1 MFCNILRILFIP
13 YILTI
18 LMSIPFCFVLMPFGK
33 KQDNGGLLI
42 DFDSVY
48 YDFIFPAIEEV
59 GLKPI
64 RADEEKVGGVIHKP
78 MFERLILCEYAVV
91 DLTTANPTVCYEL
104 GVRHAVRP
112 YSTIVLYAEGTQQL
126 PFDIAPLRAIPY
138 KLDSYLGK
146 PDQQANSKAK
156 EILKN
161 RLIEAENHN
170 IDSPIFQLVE
180 GFPDIQHI
188 KTDLF
193 RERGDNSEKLKKK
206 LSLIRREKNTID
218 LRNFVFSLKNI
229 KNQEAGV
236 IIDIFLSYRA
246 LAKRKEEWEEMAEF
260 VTLMPE
266 PLSSTTLVQEQYA
279 FALNRA
285 GHTEEAEKILL
296 SLIEKKGP
304 SSETYG
310 ILGRVYKDRWEKVY
324 NKEEE
329 ETAEDDEFHPS
340 DAYLD
345 QAIDAYLKGFESD
358 SRDTYPG
365 INAVTLMEIKRE
377 PDPRR
382 IDLIP
387 VVKFSVQRKIAKG
400 YPDYWDYATLLEL
413 AILAKDKE
421 ASFNFLA
428 KALTHLREKWEGE
441 TTLRNL
447 RTIREGRERRNEN
460 LSWTKKIE
468 ESIEKK

>member
-1 MFCNILRILFIP
+1 
-13 YILTI
+13 
-18 LMSIPFCFVLMPFGK
+18 MPFGK
-33 KQDNGGLLI
+33 KADNGGLLI

-48 YDFIFPAIEEV
+48 NNLIFPAIEEA

-91 DLTTANPTVCYEL
+91 DLTTANPNVFYEL

-112 YSTIVLYAEGTQQL
+112 YSTVLLFAEGTKQL
-126 PFDIAPLRAIPY
+126 PFDIAPLHAIPY
-138 KLDSYLGK
+138 KLDSYSGK
-146 PDQQANSKAK
+146 PDQQANNKSK
-156 EILKN
+156 EILKR
-161 RLIEAENHN
+161 RLIEAQNPN
-170 IDSPIFQLVE
+170 TDSPIFQLVE

-188 KTDLF
+188 KTDVF
-193 RERGDNSEKLKKK
+193 RERVNYSEELKKQ
-206 LSLIRREKNTID
+206 LAQIRREKNIID
-218 LRNFVFSLKNI
+218 LRNFVLSLKDI

-246 LAKRKEEWEEMAEF
+246 LAKKKEEWEEMAEF

-266 PLSSTTLVQEQYA
+266 PLYSTTLVQEQYA

-285 GHTEEAEKILL
+285 GHSEEAERILL

-310 ILGRVYKDRWEKVY
+310 ILGRVYKDRWEKEY
-324 NKEEE
+324 NKEERQKGNDKDNNE
-329 ETAEDDEFHPS
+329 SYYLS

-358 SRDTYPG
+358 WRDTYPG
-365 INAVTLMEIKRE
+365 INAVTLMEIKKN
-377 PDPRR
+377 PDPK
-382 IDLIP
+382 IMDLIP
-387 VVKFSVQRKIAKG
+387 VVKYSVERKITKG
-400 YPDYWDYATLLEL
+400 KPDYWDYATLLEL
-413 AILAKDKE
+413 AILAKNKE
-421 ASFNFLA
+421 TSFNFLS
-428 KALTHLREKWEGE
+428 KALSHLRERWEGE

-447 RTIREGRERRNEN
+447 RTIRKAREKRNE
-460 LSWTKKIE
+460 LVPWTKKIE
-468 ESIEKK
+468 EAIQKKID

>member
-1 MFCNILRILFIP
+1 
-13 YILTI
+13 
-18 LMSIPFCFVLMPFGK
+18 MPFGK
-33 KQDNGGLLI
+33 KQDNSGIFI

-48 YDFIFPAIEEV
+48 YDLIFPAIEET
-59 GLKPI
+59 GLQSI
-64 RADEEKVGGVIHKP
+64 RADEEKVGGIIHKP

-91 DLTTANPTVCYEL
+91 DLTTANPNVFYEL

-112 YSTIVLYAEGTQQL
+112 YSTVLLYAEGTKQL
-126 PFDIAPLRAIPY
+126 PFDISSLRAIPY
-138 KLDSYLGK
+138 KLESSGK
-146 PDQQANSKAK
+146 PDQHAN
-156 EILKN
+156 ETVQETLKY
-161 RLIEAENHN
+161 RLIEAQNPHT
-170 IDSPIFQLVE
+170 DSPIFQLVE

-188 KTDLF
+188 KTDVF
-193 RERGDNSEKLKKK
+193 RERVMYSEEVKKQLAQIRSEKN
-206 LSLIRREKNTID
+206 IID
-218 LRNFVFSLKNI
+218 LRNLVLSLKNI

-236 IIDIFLSYRA
+236 IVDIFLSFRA

-266 PLSSTTLVQEQYA
+266 PLSSTTLVQEQSA

-285 GHTEEAEKILL
+285 GHSKEAEKILL

-324 NKEEE
+324 KTEEE
-329 ETAEDDEFHPS
+329 ETDEDAEFHVS

-377 PDPRR
+377 PDSRR

-387 VVKFSVQRKIAKG
+387 VVKYSVQRKIAMGKS
-400 YPDYWDYATLLEL
+400 DYWDYATLLEL

-428 KALTHLREKWEGE
+428 KALTHLREEWEGE

-447 RTIREGRERRNEN
+447 RTIREAREKRNEQ
-460 LSWTKKIE
+460 LQWTKKIE
-468 ESIEKK
+468 ESIEKQIM

>member
-1 MFCNILRILFIP
+1 
-13 YILTI
+13 
-18 LMSIPFCFVLMPFGK
+18 MPFGEK
-33 KQDNGGLLI
+33 RDNSGVLI

-48 YDFIFPAIEEV
+48 VNLIYPAIEDA

-64 RADEEKVGGVIHKP
+64 RADEEKTGGIIHKP

-91 DLTTANPTVCYEL
+91 DLTTANPNVFYEL

-112 YSTIVLYAEGTQQL
+112 YSTVLLYAQGTKQL

-138 KLDSYLGK
+138 KLDLSGK
-146 PDQQANSKAK
+146 PAQQINDKTK
-156 EILKN
+156 EIIKR
-161 RLIEAENHN
+161 RLIEAQNPN
-170 IDSPIFQLVE
+170 TDSPIFQLVE

-188 KTDLF
+188 KTDVF
-193 RERGDNSEKLKKK
+193 RERVNYSENLKKQ
-206 LSLIRREKNTID
+206 LAQIRREKNIID
-218 LRNFVFSLKNI
+218 LKNLVLSLKNI

-236 IIDIFLSYRA
+236 IVDIFLSYRA
-246 LAKRKEEWEEMAEF
+246 LAKTKEEWEEMAEF

-285 GHTEEAEKILL
+285 GHSEEAEKILL

-324 NKEEE
+324 KKEGK
-329 ETAEDDEFHPS
+329 ETDEDDEFHVS

-365 INAVTLMEIKRE
+365 INAVTLMEIKRN

-382 IDLIP
+382 MDLIP
-387 VVKFSVQRKIAKG
+387 VVKYSVQRKIANGKA
-400 YPDYWDYATLLEL
+400 DYWDYATLLEL

-421 ASFNFLA
+421 ASFNYLS
-428 KALTHLREKWEGE
+428 KALSHMREQWEAE

-447 RTIREGRERRNEN
+447 LTIRKAREKRNER
-460 LSWTKKIE
+460 LSWPKKIE
-468 ESIEKK
+468 ESIQSKTM

>member
-1 MFCNILRILFIP
+1 
-13 YILTI
+13 
-18 LMSIPFCFVLMPFGK
+18 MPFGK
-33 KQDNGGLLI
+33 KPDNGGLLI

-48 YDFIFPAIEEV
+48 YDLIFPAIEEAS
-59 GLKPI
+59 LKPI
-64 RADEEKVGGVIHKP
+64 RADEEKVGGIIHKP

-91 DLTTANPTVCYEL
+91 DLTTANPNVFYEL

-112 YSTIVLYAEGTQQL
+112 YSTVLLYAEGTKQL

-138 KLDSYLGK
+138 KLDSSGK
-146 PDQQANSKAK
+146 PDQHANEKVQ
-156 EILKN
+156 EILKK
-161 RLIEAENHN
+161 RLIEAQNPHT
-170 IDSPIFQLVE
+170 DSPIFQLVE

-188 KTDLF
+188 KTDVF
-193 RERGDNSEKLKKK
+193 RERVKYSEELKKQ
-206 LSLIRREKNTID
+206 LAQIRREKNIID
-218 LRNFVFSLKNI
+218 LRNLVLSLKNI
-229 KNQEAGV
+229 KKQEAGV

-246 LAKRKEEWEEMAEF
+246 LAKKKEEWEEMAEF

-285 GHTEEAEKILL
+285 GHSEEAEKILL

-310 ILGRVYKDRWEKVY
+310 LLGRVYKDRWEKAY
-324 NKEEE
+324 KKEEK
-329 ETAEDDEFHPS
+329 TKDEDDEFHPS

-345 QAIDAYLKGFESD
+345 KAIDAYLKGFETD

-382 IDLIP
+382 IVLIP
-387 VVKFSVQRKIAKG
+387 VVKYSVQRKIAMGK
-400 YPDYWDYATLLEL
+400 PDYWDYATLLEL

-428 KALTHLREKWEGE
+428 KALTHLREEWEGE

-447 RTIREGRERRNEN
+447 RTIREGREKRNDVVTW
-460 LSWTKKIE
+460 SKKIE
-468 ESIEKK
+468 EAIQKKEI